1 MSSPAVNFE
10 EAWQDKRWWWL
21 LSPLIP
27 LTFTSSLLA
36 FIMTGQWW
44 CMLLAPLIIH
54 VLLPVL
60 DRVLGE
66 DFSNPPESAV
76 AQLDQDMFYR
86 AMVWAYVPLQMIG
99 TVLGTWIAAT
109 QPLDWFG
116 YAALVLTVGAINGIG
131 IGTAHELGHKK
142 ETLDRWLSKIA
153 LAPSAYGHFFVE
165 HNRGHHKRVA
175 TPEDP
180 ASARMGE
187 SFWAFLP
194 RSVLGS
200 WQSAWT
206 LEQER
211 LNKQGMRVWHPQN
224 HNLQAWAL
232 TLLLFGALCGWLGW
246 MALPFLLLQAVYAIS
261 MLEVVNYVE
270 HYGLLRQRDA
280 SGRYVR
286 CEPEHSW
293 NSNHLVGNLLLYHLQ
308 RHSDHHAHPSRRYQ
322 ALRHFAS
329 APQLP
334 AGYATMITV
343 AYWPPVWFAW
353 MDRRVMAHYGGDLG
367 RVNVQAS
374 ARHRLM
380 QRWPDPRRN
389 VEP

>member
-1 MSSPAVNFE
+1 
-10 EAWQDKRWWWL
+10 
-21 LSPLIP
+21 
-27 LTFTSSLLA
+27 
-36 FIMTGQWW
+36 
-44 CMLLAPLIIH
+44 MLLAPLVIH
-54 VLLPVL
+54 ALLPVL

-76 AQLDQDMFYR
+76 AQLEADVFYR
-86 AMVWAYVPLQMIG
+86 AMVWAYVPVQLIG
-99 TVLGTWIAAT
+99 TVLGAWIAVT
-109 QPLDWFG
+109 QPLAWMG

-194 RSVLGS
+194 RSVWGS
-200 WQSAWT
+200 LQSAWT

-211 LNKQGMRVWHPQN
+211 LNKQGMNVLHPQN
-224 HNLQAWAL
+224 HNLQAWGL
-232 TLLLFGALCGWLGW
+232 TLVLFGVLVVWLGW
-246 MALPFLLLQAVYAIS
+246 MALPFLVVQAVYAAS

-270 HYGLLRQRDA
+270 HYGLLRQKDMA
-280 SGRYVR
+280 GRYVR

-293 NSNHLVGNLLLYHLQ
+293 NSNHLVGNLLLYQLQ

-322 ALRHFAS
+322 ALRHFAN

-334 AGYATMITV
+334 AGYATMISV
-343 AYWPPVWFAW
+343 AYCPPLWFAW
-353 MDRRVMAHYGGDLG
+353 MDHRVMTHYGGDLG

-374 ARHRLM
+374 AR
-380 QRWPDPRRN
+380 PDQ
-389 VEP
+389 

>member
-1 MSSPAVNFE
+1 MNNPAVDIE
-10 EAWQDKRWWWL
+10 EAWQDKRWLWL
-21 LSPLIP
+21 LSPSIP
-27 LTFTSSLLA
+27 LTFTGSLLA
-36 FIMTGQWW
+36 FVWTGQWGW
-44 CMLLAPLIIH
+44 MLLAPWVIH
-54 VLLPVL
+54 VLLPIL

-76 AQLDQDMFYR
+76 AQLEQDVFYR

-99 TVLGTWIAAT
+99 TVLGVWIAVT
-109 QPLDWFG
+109 QPLPWFG

-142 ETLDRWLSKIA
+142 EAVDRWLSKIA

-194 RSVLGS
+194 RSVRGS
-200 WQSAWT
+200 LQSAWA

-211 LNKQGMRVWHPQN
+211 LNKQGHSVWHLQN
-224 HNLQAWAL
+224 DNLRAWGL

-270 HYGLLRQRDA
+270 HYGLLRPKDKA
-280 SGRYVR
+280 GRYVR
-286 CEPEHSW
+286 CEPQHSW
-293 NSNHLVGNLLLYHLQ
+293 NSNRLVGNLVLYQLQ
-308 RHSDHHAHPSRRYQ
+308 RHSDHHAHPSRHYQ
-322 ALRHFAS
+322 ALRHFES

-334 AGYATMITV
+334 AGYATMISV
-343 AYWPPVWFAW
+343 AYCPPLWFAR
-353 MDRRVMAHYGGDLG
+353 MDHRLMAHYGGDLG
-367 RVNVQAS
+367 LVNLQTS
-374 ARHRLM
+374 ARQRLIR
-380 QRWPDPRRN
+380 RWA
-389 VEP
+389 

>member
-1 MSSPAVNFE
+1 MSTPALAHE
-10 EAWQDKRWWWL
+10 QPWKDKRWWWL
-21 LSPLIP
+21 LSPAIP
-27 LTFTSSLLA
+27 LVFTGSMLA
-36 FIMTGQWW
+36 AVGTGVWW

-54 VLLPVL
+54 VWLPLL
-60 DRVLGE
+60 DRVFGE

-76 AQLDQDMFYR
+76 AQLDGDVFYR
-86 AMVWAYVPLQMIG
+86 VLVWAYVPVQVMG
-99 TVLGTWIAAT
+99 TVLGAWMAVS
-109 QPLDWFG
+109 QPLPWMG
-116 YAALVLTVGAINGIG
+116 YVALVFTVGAINGVG

-142 ETLDRWLSKIA
+142 ESLDRWLSKIA
-153 LAPSAYGHFFVE
+153 LAPSVYGHFFVE

-180 ASARMGE
+180 ASARLGE

-194 RSVLGS
+194 RSVAGS
-200 WQSAWT
+200 WQSAWA

-211 LNKQGMRVWHPQN
+211 LNKQGMNVWHPQN
-224 HNLQAWAL
+224 HNLQAWGM
-232 TLLLFGALCGWLGW
+232 TLLLFGALVAWLGW
-246 MALPFLLLQAVYAIS
+246 VVLPFLLLQAVYAAS

-270 HYGLLRQRDA
+270 HYGLMRQKDA

-293 NSNHLVGNLLLYHLQ
+293 NSNHLVGNLLLYQLQ

-322 ALRHFAS
+322 ALRHFES

-343 AYWPPVWFAW
+343 AYWPRLWFAW
-353 MDRRVMAHYGGDLG
+353 MDPRVMAHYGGNMDLT
-367 RVNVQAS
+367 NSQAL
-374 ARHRLM
+374 AAQRLST
-380 QRWPDPRRN
+380 PN
-389 VEP
+389 KAH

>member
-1 MSSPAVNFE
+1 MNSPRIPLD

-21 LSPLIP
+21 LSPAIP
-27 LTFTSSLLA
+27 LAFTGSLLA
-36 FIMTGQWW
+36 FLRTGQWG
-44 CMLLAPLIIH
+44 CMLLAPLVIH
-54 VLLPVL
+54 ALLPVI

-76 AQLDQDMFYR
+76 AQLEADVFYR
-86 AMVWAYVPLQMIG
+86 AMVWAYLPVQMIG
-99 TVLGTWIAAT
+99 TVLGAWIAAT
-109 QPLDWFG
+109 QPLPWFG

-142 ETLDRWLSKIA
+142 KAVDRWLSKIA

-194 RSVLGS
+194 RSVWGS
-200 WQSAWT
+200 LQSAWA
-206 LEQER
+206 LEQGR
-211 LNKQGMRVWHPQN
+211 LNKQGMKVWHPQN
-224 HNLQAWAL
+224 HNLQAWGL
-232 TLLLFGALCGWLGW
+232 TLVFFGALVAWLGW
-246 MALPFLLLQAVYAIS
+246 MALPFLVVQAVYAAS

-270 HYGLLRQRDA
+270 HYGLLRQKDA

-293 NSNHLVGNLLLYHLQ
+293 NSNHLVGNLVLYQLQ

-322 ALRHFAS
+322 ALRHFES

-334 AGYATMITV
+334 AGYATMISA
-343 AYWPPVWFAW
+343 AYCPPLWFAW
-353 MDRRVMAHYGGDLG
+353 MDHCVMAHYGGDLG

-374 ARHRLM
+374 ARHKLM
-380 QRWPDPRRN
+380 QRWA
-389 VEP
+389 